1 MMYHR
6 TVLLKEAVE
15 LLGIRP
21 EGTYVDATFGS
32 GGHSREILYQLNE
45 GQLIAFDQDQDA
57 LQNTLS
63 DSRFTLIP
71 QNFKYLR
78 NFLKA
83 IGITSVDG
91 ILADLGISSWQID
104 QPERGFS
111 TRLTGKLDM
120 RMDRSQDLNAS
131 SIVNGYEERE
141 LADLFYTYGEITNSR
156 ALARQIIKRRIEKQV
171 ESTTELAALALE
183 FAPKGKEN
191 QYLARVFQ
199 AIRIEVNHELEAV
212 KELMLQS
219 TDLLKQNG
227 RLVIISYHS
236 LEDKLVK
243 NYFNTGN
250 FDGKPVKDFYGNL
263 ISPFKPVIRKA
274 IRPSEKEIDEN
285 PRSRSARMRAAI
297 KK

>member
-32 GGHSREILYQLNE
+32 GGHSTEILNQLKE
-45 GQLIAFDQDQDA
+45 GHLIAFDQDQDA

-120 RMDRSQDLNAS
+120 RMDKSQDLNAS

-156 ALARQIIKRRIEKQV
+156 ALARQIIKRRSEKQV

-199 AIRIEVNHELEAV
+199 AIRIEGNQELDAL